1 MHYHTESDEDVY
13 DPSIFGK
20 MDNDEEDHSSL
31 TSQTLNADGTP
42 KRPMNAFM
50 IFARRRRPQVSA
62 EHQSLRTGDISKI
75 LSQEWKAMLPADKQF
90 YLTQAKQL
98 KESFNKKYP
107 EYVYRRR
114 PNNSRKRRKPDAAG
128 AGAPSPATDEAESSP
143 DGEEPPPLPDAH
155 RYPASPYDR
164 YVSSGSPYAA
174 SSSASYGSSAYS
186 YSGGA
191 HGHVRTQSYP
201 YPPTNAGEYRYDA
214 RNGGGSG
221 GGLPGTAYYPPYDAN
236 HPLPSSS
243 SSHSV
248 NGAGLRKAHSIP
260 SMPTTS
266 APQSWAPSSTPTSH
280 SHSHSHSSASSS
292 ASHPS
297 STSTHSNGTPTAS
310 SAAYY
315 THHSHPAASYSPPL
329 PTRYSP
335 YSASSASP
343 ASNSYSGSPAPV
355 YSSPYTA
362 ATASPPSTHA
372 NSSYTAGQSGTGGG
386 GGGGGGGGYSND
398 SPRALAAHLGGLSA
412 ASNVGVGG
420 GGSAL
425 GLSGHGLGLSNGLG
439 IAGQGGAGLGV
450 GGEYYWRADKLL

>member
-13 DPSIFGK
+13 DQSIFAK
-20 MDNDEEDHSSL
+20 MDPDDEDHSTL

-62 EHQSLRTGDISKI
+62 ENQSMRTGDISKI

-128 AGAPSPATDEAESSP
+128 TGAPSPATDEAESSP

-155 RYPASPYDR
+155 RYAASPYDR

-174 SSSASYGSSAYS
+174 SSSAYGSSAYS
-186 YSGGA
+186 YGG
-191 HGHVRTQSYP
+191 GHVRTQSYP

-214 RNGGGSG
+214 RTDGASG
-221 GGLPGTAYYPPYDAN
+221 GLLGTAYYPPYDAN
-236 HPLPSSS
+236 HPLPSSSS

-280 SHSHSHSSASSS
+280 SSQHSHSHSHSSASSS

-297 STSTHSNGTPTAS
+297 SSSHSSHSNGTPTAS
-310 SAAYY
+310 STAYY
-315 THHSHPAASYSPPL
+315 THHSHPASYSPPL
-329 PTRYSP
+329 STRYSP
-335 YSASSASP
+335 YATSASSASP

-362 ATASPPSTHA
+362 ATASPPSAHA
-372 NSSYTAGQSGTGGG
+372 NSNYNGGG
-386 GGGGGGGGYSND
+386 GGGAGGTQSGGGGYPTD
-398 SPRALAAHLGGLSA
+398 SPRALAAHLGGLT
-412 ASNVGVGG
+412 ASSNIGGG

-425 GLSGHGLGLSNGLG
+425 GLSGHGLGGLG
-439 IAGQGGAGLGV
+439 IAGHGHGGAGLGV